1 MVETSEYKFVVFKD
15 KTVLFTAKEV
25 RNYSMTRFLYEFEY
39 DSGTSNRTTEFKITL
54 QDLPTKL
61 YKITTENVHVGYKN
75 SSEEVSL
82 EEYNN
87 LLSEFTDKGMQ
98 ISDGSWNFADV
109 EDEFLYKK
117 FLQKWSAVHKQ
128 EEVKAEVPFTVSYYQ
143 DQPEDPDIR
152 IVGSLDSN
160 YLGHCHFESSSDW
173 MVKVIDEHLKGTK
186 FWRDTGQYRLNN
198 FKINTSGRSYEFYLN
213 HAVHSYTTVT
223 VSVSS
228 GAVGDLEF
236 VTKKKA
242 EFKKSI
248 EDQIDKVLEQ
258 YTSVDV
264 ATKKQILKTLDS
276 LSKEMSIFQPT
287 YSAAAKKRSA
297 YNSARAHLAKAK
309 ELLS

>member
-1 MVETSEYKFVVFKD
+1 MVETSQYKFVVFKD

-25 RNYSMTRFLYEFEY
+25 RSYSMSRFLYEFEY
-39 DSGTSNRTTEFKITL
+39 ESGTSNRTTESKITL

-61 YKITTENVHVGYKN
+61 YKITTENVHVGYKT

-87 LLSEFTDKGMQ
+87 LLSEFTVNGVEAQGD
-98 ISDGSWNFADV
+98 WHFVDV
-109 EDEFLYKK
+109 DDEFQYKK
-117 FLQKWSAVHKQ
+117 FRQKWSAVYKE

-152 IVGSLDSN
+152 IVGSLDSK
-160 YLGHCHFESSSDW
+160 YLGHCHFETSSDW
-173 MVKVIDEHLKGTK
+173 MVRVIDEYLEGTK

-198 FKINTSGRSYEFYLN
+198 FKTSTSGHSYEFYLN

-236 VTKKKA
+236 VTGKKA

-248 EDQIDKVLEQ
+248 EDQIDKVLEK

-264 ATKKQILKTLDS
+264 ATKKQILQTLES

-297 YNSARAHLAKAK
+297 YNSARAYLTKAK